1 MMRWR
6 SWSAT
11 SVAHA
16 TGSPPEWD
24 GLTDD
29 APNNLHPAE
38 HRAYRELYAVA
49 RHLVHRWA
57 RIGTLLDGTTVGER
71 LQRGAAEAQ
80 RLLEEL
86 KPKTEAHGLYGGPT
100 AQGLGARLADLRTGV
115 TDRGA
120 DTGLVVRFA
129 VLDAE
134 HLTTLLRQLAELAR
148 ARQDRDLAGFCEER
162 AVRFESH
169 LDSVRQAAVE
179 LGRDPDRVA
188 APVADSVVNRAAHS
202 VGWTF
207 GAVGEGIDKL
217 AGRRFRR

>member
-1 MMRWR
+1 MADQQ
-6 SWSAT
+6 S
-11 SVAHA
+11 
-16 TGSPPEWD
+16 
-24 GLTDD
+24 
-29 APNNLHPAE
+29 LHPAE
-38 HRAYRELYAVA
+38 HRAYRELYAVS
-49 RHLVHRWA
+49 RHLVHRWG
-57 RIGTLLDGTTVGER
+57 RIGTLLDGTPVGER

-80 RLLEEL
+80 HLLEEL
-86 KPKTEAHGLYGGPT
+86 KPRTEAYGLYGGLM
-100 AQGLGARLADLRTGV
+100 AQGLGARLADLRTGI

-148 ARQDRDLAGFCEER
+148 ARQDRDLAGFCEDW
-162 AVRFESH
+162 AVRFEAE
-169 LDSVRQAAVE
+169 LDAVRQAAVE

-188 APVADSVVNRAAHS
+188 APVVDAVINRVAHG

-217 AGRRFRR
+217 AGRRRG

>member
-1 MMRWR
+1 M
-6 SWSAT
+6 
-11 SVAHA
+11 
-16 TGSPPEWD
+16 P
-24 GLTDD
+24 DD
-29 APNNLHPAE
+29 PANKLHPAE
-38 HRAYRELYAVA
+38 HRAYRELYVIS

-57 RIGTLLDGTTVGER
+57 RIGTLLEEHPIGER
-71 LQRGAAEAQ
+71 LQSGAAEAQ
-80 RLLEEL
+80 RLLDEL
-86 KPKTEAHGLYGGPT
+86 KPRTEAHGLYGGPM
-100 AQGLGARLADLRTGV
+100 AQGLGARLADLRTGI

-148 ARQDRDLAGFCEER
+148 ARQDRDLAGFCEDW
-162 AVRFESH
+162 AVRFEAH

-179 LGRDPDRVA
+179 LGSDPDRVA
-188 APVADSVVNRAAHS
+188 APVVDSLINRAAHG

-217 AGRRFRR
+217 AGRRPRR

>member
-1 MMRWR
+1 MADPQ
-6 SWSAT
+6 S
-11 SVAHA
+11 
-16 TGSPPEWD
+16 
-24 GLTDD
+24 
-29 APNNLHPAE
+29 LHPAE
-38 HRAYRELYAVA
+38 HRAYRELYATS

-57 RIGTLLDGTTVGER
+57 RIGTLLEGTPTGDR

-80 RLLEEL
+80 RLLDEL
-86 KPKTEAHGLYGGPT
+86 KPRTEPYGLYGGPM
-100 AQGLGARLADLRTGV
+100 AQGLGARLADLRTGI

-148 ARQDRDLAGFCEER
+148 ARQDRDLAGFCEDW
-162 AVRFESH
+162 AVRFEAE
-169 LDSVRQAAVE
+169 LDAVRQAAVE
-179 LGRDPDRVA
+179 LGKDPDRVA
-188 APVADSVVNRAAHS
+188 APVADAPLNRVAHG

-217 AGRRFRR
+217 AGRRRR

>member
-1 MMRWR
+1 M
-6 SWSAT
+6 ADQQT
-11 SVAHA
+11 
-16 TGSPPEWD
+16 
-24 GLTDD
+24 
-29 APNNLHPAE
+29 LHPAE
-38 HRAYRELYAVA
+38 HRAYRELYAVS

-57 RIGTLLDGTTVGER
+57 RIGTLLEGTAIGDS
-71 LQRGAAEAQ
+71 LQRGAAEAR

-86 KPKTEAHGLYGGPT
+86 KPRTEAYGLYGGPM
-100 AQGLGARLADLRTGV
+100 AQGLGARLADLRTGI

-148 ARQDRDLAGFCEER
+148 ARQDRDLAGFCEDW
-162 AVRFESH
+162 AVPFEAE
-169 LDSVRQAAVE
+169 LDAVRQAAVE

-188 APVADSVVNRAAHS
+188 APVVDAVINRVAHG

-217 AGRRFRR
+217 AGRRRR